1 MHKRKKMKSQFKWFT
16 LSLLIA
22 MIFGTRMQASGTT
35 KTNLKNEEGNS
46 TCNVLSLKKYTLVT
60 KNGEEFAFNG
70 LTLTQELP
78 ANTDFYIKDSD
89 GKIYYGG
96 YHGCEIYAENHKN
109 LSTYYPVEDKTV
121 TEKPMPFNLRKAN
134 TWIFTITE
142 PASADETIKLT
153 ADIQNPTGEVKYMFS
168 TNYMVESDE
177 VFDADGKITKQLAAG
192 KPFFITR
199 DDDFGLFNLT
209 AAESNA
215 PDGYRYWKFSEDATA
230 VGYIPAKVINA
241 FSVKDADLYTITLDT
256 ENKKVTVEAV
266 PTTYTLV
273 AGNDEFAFNGLTL
286 TQELPAQTKFFVKD
300 NKGNE
305 YHGSES
311 TLELIIN
318 AEEHE
323 NLPTYAEGKNFY
335 FMKANTWVFTLAETS
350 DDLTLTV
357 VPQTKGETKYMI
369 TESLDKESEDVFV
382 DNKLT
387 KEMTTKPFFIVRSD
401 DYGIFEL
408 TAVERNDQKGYYIW
422 EFGKENNTIG
432 FIIGERR
439 NMYRVEEDGIYTFTL
454 DHDQNTVSSIL
465 TSNTAYNESST
476 AVTSI
481 YSDDNWSIDE
491 DGAWYTID
499 GRECNGKPTQKGLYI
514 HNGRKVT
521 IN

>member
-22 MIFGTRMQASGTT
+22 MVFGTRMQASGTT
-35 KTNLKNEEGNS
+35 KANLKNEEGSS
-46 TCNVLSLKKYTLVT
+46 TCNVQSSKQYTLVIKNYGEYT
-60 KNGEEFAFNG
+60 FEGKTLTKDLNKQVEFYIKDNEGNEYYAEKVEQEIPELDPILTIMAENHIDLPTYKNGSYFFLAKGGKWEFVINEGASGNVTLTVNPKTHVDTEYFISDKGRRKRNAFVNNMITVKLTTAPFLLLRNDDFGLMEMAAAESTRDDGFCFWEFDKNNRSAKFIPGARTNQYRVEENGTYTFKLDTDNNTISLASNSDKQFSLVTKEGDEYAFDE

-78 ANTDFYIKDSD
+78 AKVGFIIKDNNGKEYYASEDISTTIIREENHIDVPTYQSGKCFYIS
-89 GKIYYGG
+89 
-96 YHGCEIYAENHKN
+96 
-109 LSTYYPVEDKTV
+109 
-121 TEKPMPFNLRKAN
+121 KAN
-134 TWIFTITE
+134 TW
-142 PASADETIKLT
+142 
-153 ADIQNPTGEVKYMFS
+153 
-168 TNYMVESDE
+168 
-177 VFDADGKITKQLAAG
+177 
-192 KPFFITR
+192 
-199 DDDFGLFNLT
+199 
-209 AAESNA
+209 
-215 PDGYRYWKFSEDATA
+215 
-230 VGYIPAKVINA
+230 
-241 FSVKDADLYTITLDT
+241 TITLN
-256 ENKKVTVEAV
+256 E
-266 PTTYTLV
+266 
-273 AGNDEFAFNGLTL
+273 
-286 TQELPAQTKFFVKD
+286 TK
-300 NKGNE
+300 
-305 YHGSES
+305 
-311 TLELIIN
+311 
-318 AEEHE
+318 
-323 NLPTYAEGKNFY
+323 
-335 FMKANTWVFTLAETS
+335 
-350 DDLTLTV
+350 DDGLTLTV
-357 VPQTKGETKYMI
+357 VPQSKGETKYMI

-465 TSNTAYNESST
+465 TSNTAYNDSST